1 VEHALDVDGHLLLA
15 IAAMAAASYACRLAG
30 YLLMGYVPIT
40 ARVEAAL
47 RAIPL
52 GVMIGIVMPTVL
64 RGGLPEWLGLAAV
77 FIVMKWTGKDVV
89 AALAGA
95 GTVALCRWLT
105 A

>member
-1 VEHALDVDGHLLLA
+1 LGADRQFLLA

-47 RAIPL
+47 KAIPL

-64 RGGLPEWLGLAAV
+64 RGSLPEWLGLAVV
-77 FIVMKWTGKDVV
+77 FLVMKWTGKDVV

-95 GTVALCRWLT
+95 GTVALCRWV
-105 A
+105 AA